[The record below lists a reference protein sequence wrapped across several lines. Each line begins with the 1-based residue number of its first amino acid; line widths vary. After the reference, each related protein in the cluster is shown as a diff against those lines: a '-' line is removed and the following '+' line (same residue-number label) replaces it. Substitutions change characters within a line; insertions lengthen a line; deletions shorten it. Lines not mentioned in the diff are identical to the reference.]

1 MAKITDEQ
9 KRNIL
14 YLYKN
19 HSMSEICVITNL
31 SITTVQ
37 NVIHDSGIKTR
48 KGRRK
53 IDSQKIIEDF
63 DNGFTDISFLSK
75 KYNCCEK
82 TIRNALKDR
91 DIPKKKRKR
100 PKPQGKT
107 ADIISALKEIPNFSM
122 IAKRFNVSRQYV
134 FRIKEKHLKEINNGR

>member
-14 YLYKN
+14 FLYKN

-53 IDSQKIIEDF
+53 IDSRKIIEDF

-75 KYNCCEK
+75 KYNCCEV
-82 TIRNALKDR
+82 TIRKILKDR
-91 DIPKKKRKR
+91 DIPKKKREF
-100 PKPQGKT
+100 KPQGKT
-107 ADIISALKEIPNFSM
+107 ADIISALKEIPNLSL
-122 IAKRFNVSRQYV
+122 IAKRYNVSRQYV
-134 FRIKEKHLKEINNGR
+134 FRVKEKHLKEIGNET

>member
-14 YLYKN
+14 FLYKN
-19 HSMSEICVITNL
+19 HSMQEICIITNL
-31 SITTVQ
+31 SITTVK

-63 DNGFTDISFLSK
+63 DNGFTDIFFLSK
-75 KYNCCEK
+75 KYNCCEL
-82 TIRNALKDR
+82 TIRKVLKDR

-107 ADIISALKEIPNFSM
+107 AEIISALKEIPNLSM
-122 IAKRFNVSRQYV
+122 VAKRFNVSRQYV
-134 FRIKEKHLKEINNGR
+134 SKLNKKLKENN